1 MEAKWRSASLN
12 AFVRIDVAEDQ
23 QDGIRGRVI
32 RLEEFLDVLESR
44 GVEIVE
50 IAVKI
55 VRVGP
60 VAIGD
65 RRKIEPGKAAVGL
78 VEHVD
83 AHFFFHDVALVAQIF
98 VVHFERAH
106 AVGFEPQDAFERI
119 RGHRFVI
126 IRDVIMRRAVQ
137 HAAGRIDQLDV
148 HHLSGVGRALK
159 HHVLEQ
165 MREAAAAARLDAKS
179 DIVIDAHRGHRRRA
193 VRRNDHAQ
201 AVRQRRAFDW
211 NVQLCQE
218 APCG

>member
-1 MEAKWRSASLN
+1 MALGEPDR
-12 AFVRIDVAEDQ
+12 FVRIDVSENQ
-23 QDGIRGRVI
+23 QNRIRRRVI
-32 RLEEFLDVLESR
+32 CFKEFLDVIQSGR
-44 GVEIVE
+44 VQIVK

-55 VRVGP
+55 VGVRP
-60 VAIGD
+60 IAIGD
-65 RRKIEPGKAAVGL
+65 RRKIEPGKTAVGL

-98 VVHFERAH
+98 VVHLQRAH
-106 AVGFEPQDAFERI
+106 AVGLEPQDALQRI
-119 RGHRFVI
+119 RGHRLVV
-126 IRDVIMRRAVQ
+126 IRDVIVRRAVQ

-148 HHLSGVGRALK
+148 HHFPGVGRALK

-165 MREAAAAARLDAKS
+165 MSEAAAAARLDAKP
-179 DIVIDAHRGHRRRA
+179 DIVIDAHRSHRRCA